1 MTVPKQLVVVGGGPA
16 GLSAATRAAQL
27 GMTVTVVDEY
37 DRIGGQYFRGRQD
50 SKAAGS
56 PRRFSRESPGVQ
68 VVANTVVVDTPA
80 EGVLSV
86 WKQGD
91 GVQSLT
97 YDALVL
103 ATGAYDR
110 TVALPGWTLPG
121 VLTAGGASTLAK
133 AHGVTP
139 GQRILVA
146 GSGPFILAVAD
157 DLSAK
162 GCDVQIVEATP
173 LSTSMGGLPTIARD
187 AAITRQTI
195 GYLWRLGLRRV
206 RRRYASMA
214 TAIHG
219 DQRVEAATIH
229 RVDQDWRPIAG
240 SEKTIEVD
248 AVCLGFGFVPQLEL
262 AQALQCTIGYWE
274 ETSDFYVKTDE
285 AMRTS
290 QANVYA
296 AGEVTGI
303 GGVQVAVWE
312 GCLAGLAA
320 AYDMGSVEKRDYDVE
335 VRQLT
340 RRLVR
345 ARRLGD
351 WIRHAYRPRAGL
363 WSLANAETMLCRCE
377 DVTTQMAEEALA
389 HNPATPYAVK
399 TATRAG
405 FGLCQGRICS
415 PYMIEW
421 LRAQHG
427 YRVPEEERPWRV
439 RPPIRPVPVGEWL
452 MDETINDAM
461 I

>member
-16 GLSAATRAAQL
+16 GLSAATRAHDL
-27 GMTVTVVDEY
+27 GMAVTVVDEY

-50 SKAAGS
+50 SNAAGS
-56 PRRFSRESPGVQ
+56 PRRFSRQSPGVQ
-68 VVANTVVVDTPA
+68 VLANAVVVDTPTD
-80 EGVLSV
+80 GVLSV
-86 WKQGD
+86 WKQGG

-133 AHGVTP
+133 AFGVTP
-139 GQRILVA
+139 GQRMLVA
-146 GSGPFILAVAD
+146 GSGPFLLAVAD

-162 GCDVQIVEATP
+162 GCDVQAVEATP
-173 LSTSMGGLPTIARD
+173 LGTSVGGLPTIARD

-195 GYLWRLGLRRV
+195 GYLWRLGLRGV
-206 RRRYASMA
+206 RCRYASMV

-219 DQRVEAATIH
+219 DQRVEAATIQ
-229 RVDQDWRPIAG
+229 RVDREWRPITG
-240 SEKTIEVD
+240 SETTVDVD

-262 AQALQCTIGYWE
+262 AQALKCTIGYWE
-274 ETSDFYVKTDE
+274 ETSDFYVKTDKG
-285 AMRTS
+285 MRTS

-303 GGVQVAVWE
+303 GGVRVAVAE
-312 GCLAGLAA
+312 GCLAGLSA
-320 AYDMGSVEKRDYDVE
+320 AYDMELVAQRDYEAE
-335 VRQLT
+335 VRELT
-340 RRLVR
+340 HRLVR
-345 ARRLGD
+345 ARRVGD
-351 WIRHAYRPRAGL
+351 WIRHAFRPRAGL

-377 DVTTQMAEEALA
+377 DVTMQAAEEALSN
-389 HNPATPYAVK
+389 NPATPYAVK

-405 FGLCQGRICS
+405 FGLCQGRICG

-421 LRAQHG
+421 LRAEHG
-427 YRVPEEERPWRV
+427 YRVPEEDRPWRV

-452 MDETINDAM
+452 TDPE
-461 I
+461 